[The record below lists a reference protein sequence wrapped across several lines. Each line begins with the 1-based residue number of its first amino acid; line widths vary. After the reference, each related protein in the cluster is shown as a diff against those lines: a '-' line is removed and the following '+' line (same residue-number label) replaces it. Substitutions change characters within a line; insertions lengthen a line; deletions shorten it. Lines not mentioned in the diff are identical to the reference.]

1 MISKDPKDIYSVS
14 SLTKELKAIVEA
26 RYRFIKVQG
35 EISNLTQPFSGHS
48 YFTLKDADAQIRT
61 VLFKGQARY
70 LEKPIENGQQV
81 ICHGRLSIYEPRGD
95 YQLIVDSVDFRGS
108 GLLQLKFEK
117 LKQMLHDQGL
127 FDSSLKQSL
136 PLFPEKIILI
146 TSPSGA
152 AVHDFLKIWRK
163 RSFPV
168 TINIFPVRVQG
179 MEAAGEISAALEFIN
194 RKIPETDAVV
204 LCRGGGSLEDLW
216 PFNEEILARAIHHSS
231 IPVVSAIGHE
241 IDFTISD
248 FCADLRAP
256 TPTAAA
262 EILIPD
268 GLELRKQ
275 INRIHTMIGRIMLS
289 KLEDHQYQIEQNR
302 RLLGDMDSIFTHS
315 SLRLDHAEQKLV
327 SLMDNRLRK
336 FEDLCATLSLR
347 LKKSSPKEKMQS
359 QTQRLQ
365 FAMEKMSSL
374 INRNLEGKEA
384 SLLQQATLLDAVSP
398 LATMARG
405 YSISSK
411 IDSISG
417 KKTLL
422 RDIDQLKIDDR
433 IEVRLHR
440 GKVECGVIQ
449 LLDS

>member
-1 MISKDPKDIYSVS
+1 MISEDLKDIYSVS
-14 SLTKELKAIVEA
+14 SLTKELKAIVET

-35 EISNLTQPFSGHS
+35 EISNLKQPFSGHS
-48 YFTLKDADAQIRT
+48 YFTLKDANAQIRT

-70 LEKPIENGQQV
+70 LPKPIENGQQV

-95 YQLIVDSVDFRGS
+95 YQLIVDSVESRGS

-117 LKQMLHDQGL
+117 LKKMLHDQGL

-136 PLFPEKIILI
+136 PLFPKKIILV

-163 RSFPV
+163 RNFPV
-168 TINIFPVRVQG
+168 DIDIFPVRVQG
-179 MEAAGEISAALEFIN
+179 MEAAREISDALTFLN
-194 RKIPETDAVV
+194 RTVPETDAVV

-216 PFNEEILARAIHHSS
+216 PFNEEILARAIHHSI

-241 IDFTISD
+241 IDFSISD

-262 EILIPD
+262 EMLIPD
-268 GLELRKQ
+268 GLELQ
-275 INRIHTMIGRIMLS
+275 SHISRIHTTIGRIMVS
-289 KLEDHQYQIEQNR
+289 KIEDHQYQIEQNR

-315 SLRLDHAEQKLV
+315 SLRLDHAGQKLV
-327 SLMDNRLRK
+327 ALMKNKLRK

-347 LKKSSPKEKMQS
+347 LKKSSPEEKMQS
-359 QTQRLQ
+359 QTQRLH
-365 FAMEKMSSL
+365 FAMEKLYYL
-374 INRNLEGKEA
+374 INRNLGEKEA

-411 IDSISG
+411 IDVNSG
-417 KKTLL
+417 LKTLL
-422 RDIDQLKIDDR
+422 RDIAQLNIDDR

-440 GKVECGVIQ
+440 GKVECGVIR